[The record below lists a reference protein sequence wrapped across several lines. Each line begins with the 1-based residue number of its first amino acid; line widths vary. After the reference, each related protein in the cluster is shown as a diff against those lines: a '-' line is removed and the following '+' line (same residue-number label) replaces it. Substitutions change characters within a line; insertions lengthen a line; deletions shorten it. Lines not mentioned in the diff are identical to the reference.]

1 MSTPNVAGSELELDF
16 NPIIKEKN
24 LSGEYVIIHW
34 QGRPKGDRE
43 WGIYSSHN
51 DSYRSFLGG
60 KINWSSV
67 ELFQLNDKTTNTL
80 PSAVLI
86 VPESKVTCIDGKAIV
101 GEVLLSDVG

>member
-1 MSTPNVAGSELELDF
+1 MDF
-16 NPIIKEKN
+16 GQNPI
-24 LSGEYVIIHW
+24 IIHW

-43 WGIYSSHN
+43 WGIYSSRD
-51 DSYRSFLGG
+51 DSYRCFLAG

-67 ELFQLNDKTTNTL
+67 ELFQLNDQTTNTL